1 MRWCAAVAVICA
13 CARPTTIQDEL
24 LADRD
29 RGDVIAIRAHGWDLW
44 ERLAAGDRWASWQAT
59 EQLFQHAA
67 PARPRFR
74 TPRPFMNGGALDLE
88 TLPVMF
94 DVRFDPKGAQHVASH
109 HLGDRAHLA
118 ELGEFPAF
126 PSDALAIKLTWF
138 AIHAHTPTAMPIW
151 DGEPMRD
158 GGNADRTWS
167 RTITVDPD
175 GGAGNVPLSAF
186 IYRELEAADL
196 PSARSASHDP
206 TLAAGD
212 FVVLVAAHVTT
223 KEIPDWTW
231 QTYWWHDHPDAGRF
245 AAGRPAELRGA
256 AAHYLMDATYSTD
269 RPCFNP
275 WLEARFPDGLESNC
289 VTCHQ
294 RAVVGAADYLPVTH
308 GRLRTDDPYFTD
320 HVATDFLWSVAFEAR

>member
-1 MRWCAAVAVICA
+1 MRWCAALAVIGA
-13 CARPTTIQDEL
+13 CARPTTVQDQL

-29 RGDVIAIRAHGWDLW
+29 RGDVVAIRAHAWDLW
-44 ERLAAGDRWASWQAT
+44 TQLAVGDRWATWAAT

-74 TPRPFMNGGALDLE
+74 TPRPFMNSGALDVE

-94 DVRFDPKGAQHVASH
+94 DVRFDPHGAQHVASH
-109 HLGDRAHLA
+109 QLGSRAHLA
-118 ELGEFPAF
+118 ALAVFPAF
-126 PSDALAIKLTWF
+126 PSDATAVKLTWF
-138 AIHAHTPTAMPIW
+138 AIHAHTPTSMPIW

-158 GGNADRTWS
+158 GGNADRTWQ

-175 GGAGNVPLSAF
+175 GATGVPLSAF
-186 IYRELEAADL
+186 IYRELEESDL
-196 PSARSASHDP
+196 SSARIASHDP

-212 FVVLVAAHVTT
+212 FVALVAAHVTT

-231 QTYWWHDHPDAGRF
+231 QTYWWHDHPDEGRF
-245 AAGRPAELRGA
+245 AAGRPADLHGA
-256 AAHYLMDATYSTD
+256 ASHYLMDATYSTD
-269 RPCFNP
+269 APCFNP

-308 GRLRTDDPYFTD
+308 GRLRTDDPYFTH

>member
-1 MRWCAAVAVICA
+1 MRWCGALAVVCA
-13 CARPTTIQDEL
+13 CARPATIQDEL

-29 RGDVIAIRAHGWDLW
+29 RGDVVNIRAHGWELW
-44 ERLAAGDRWASWQAT
+44 ERLALRDAWASWPAT
-59 EQLFQHAA
+59 EQVFQHAA

-74 TPRPFMNGGALDLE
+74 TPRPFSNGGVLDVE

-94 DVRFDPKGAQHVASH
+94 DVRLDPRGARHVAAH
-109 HLGDRAHLA
+109 HLGERAR
-118 ELGEFPAF
+118 LGELAAFPAF
-126 PSDALAIKLTWF
+126 PSDALAVKLTWF
-138 AIHAHTPTAMPIW
+138 AIHAHTPTVMPIW

-175 GGAGNVPLSAF
+175 GGPGAIPLSAF
-186 IYRELEAADL
+186 IYRELDAADV
-196 PSARSASHDP
+196 PSARAASHDP

-212 FVVLVAAHVTT
+212 FVALVAAHVTT

-231 QTYWWHDHPDAGRF
+231 QTYWWHDHPSEGRF
-245 AAGRPAELRGA
+245 AANRPAELRGA
-256 AAHYLMDATYSTD
+256 AANYLMDATYSTD
-269 RPCFNP
+269 TPCFNP
-275 WLEARFPDGLESNC
+275 WLEARFPDGLASNC

-308 GRLRTDDPYFTD
+308 GRLRSDDPYFRG
-320 HVATDFLWSVAFEAR
+320 HVATDFLWSAVFEPR